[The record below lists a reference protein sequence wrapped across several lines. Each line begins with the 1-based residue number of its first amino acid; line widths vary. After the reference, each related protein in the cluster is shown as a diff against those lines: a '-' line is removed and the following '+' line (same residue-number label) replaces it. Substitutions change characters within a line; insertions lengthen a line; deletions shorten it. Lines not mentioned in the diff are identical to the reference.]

1 MKMQGCF
8 SDLNSVLIQGRVKG
22 AVNHDGKVSSFEI
35 ESVRQIADGQIV
47 TVVPVI
53 ANGKLGESS
62 SEHLSDGREV
72 RVVGRLGNSLSGL
85 KLLAEHI
92 EYR

>member
-22 AVNHDGKVSSFEI
+22 TVNYDGNASFFEI
-35 ESVRQIADGQIV
+35 ESVRQITNGQIATSVPVV
-47 TVVPVI
+47 TV
-53 ANGKLGESS
+53 GELAESVS
-62 SEHLSDGREV
+62 DHLSDGREV